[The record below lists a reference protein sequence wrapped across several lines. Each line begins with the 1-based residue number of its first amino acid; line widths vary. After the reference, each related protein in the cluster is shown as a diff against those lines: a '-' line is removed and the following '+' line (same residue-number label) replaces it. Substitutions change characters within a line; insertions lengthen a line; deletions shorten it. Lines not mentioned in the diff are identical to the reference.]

1 MRKTNGLIVLTILF
15 LLFSSSSIY
24 SSIQGDLGHS
34 KQSHINS
41 SFFNEKVFNSNMLI
55 SHPPIEIL
63 SDQDFIDYGFAGSGT
78 EEEPYRIE
86 NYNITTLAYFGIRIE
101 NTTKY
106 FIIQNC
112 FIDAYYTGISV
123 DGVAPFTVKVINN
136 ICANHNLY
144 GIFLQRTDFM
154 TVSGNECYNNKIGL
168 AFQFADKI
176 EISDN
181 YCHNNS
187 QSGIY
192 IIFSNFITISNNTIY
207 QSRYGI
213 HCPHTQESIIESN
226 TVTNSSNAGLYIDSC
241 RDIIIRE
248 NNCTDGYLGIFTAH
262 STLLTIQ
269 ENNCDY
275 NYANGIYLSDT
286 NSSNIISNSCD
297 YNKWSGIRIQV
308 REDILIENNNSTNN
322 LGSGIRTHH
331 IDIWIYNPPIIRN
344 NLCVENLYGIG
355 IYSTDSATIS
365 YNILLR
371 NSEYGVFLDDDSNRN
386 KIHHNDFI
394 DNNENGTEYGES
406 QGYDDGFGNEWYDTD
421 SDEGNHW
428 SNHRGSD
435 EYLIDGKAGSSDPY
449 PFGEPLVYTP
459 TDGANFNIIFI
470 PITLLLI
477 TRFIYRTNSR
487 KTKSRY
493 HLQ

>member
-1 MRKTNGLIVLTILF
+1 MRRTNRLIVLTILF
-15 LLFSSSSIY
+15 LLFSSISIFT
-24 SSIQGDLGHS
+24 SVQKELGHS
-34 KQSHINS
+34 KQSTINS
-41 SFFNEKVFNSNMLI
+41 SIFNEKEFNIDVLI
-55 SHPPIEIL
+55 SHPPIEII

-78 EEEPYRIE
+78 EEDPYRIE
-86 NYNITTLAYFGIRIE
+86 NYNITTLAYNGIRIRS
-101 NTTKY
+101 TTKY

-112 FIDAYYTGISV
+112 YIDAYKSGIEIDV
-123 DGVAPFTVKVINN
+123 VAPFTVKVINN

-154 TVSGNECYNNKIGL
+154 TVSGNECYNNQIGL
-168 AFQFADKI
+168 AFQFADNI
-176 EISDN
+176 EISNN

-192 IIFSNFITISNNTIY
+192 IIFSNFISISNNTVY
-207 QSRYGI
+207 QSYFGI
-213 HCPHTQESIIESN
+213 QCPIIQQSIIESN
-226 TVTNSSNAGLYIDSC
+226 TVTNSSYAGLYIDSC

-248 NNCTDGYLGIFTAH
+248 NNCTDGIFGIKTAH

-275 NYANGIYLSDT
+275 NYESGIYLSDT
-286 NSSNIISNSCD
+286 DSSNITSNSCD

-308 REDILIENNNSTNN
+308 RENILIENNNSTNN

-331 IDIWIYNPPIIRN
+331 IDIWLYNPPIIRN

-355 IYSTDSATIS
+355 IYSTDTVTIS

-406 QGYDDGFGNEWYDTD
+406 QGYDAGFGNEWYDTD
-421 SDEGNHW
+421 SDEGNYW

-435 EYLIDGKAGSSDPY
+435 EYLIDGKAESTDPY
-449 PFGEPLVYTP
+449 PLREPLVYTP
-459 TDGANFNIIFI
+459 RDGANFNFVFLPLTLFIFV
-470 PITLLLI
+470 
-477 TRFIYRTNSR
+477 RFLCRIKDSKAKR
-487 KTKSRY
+487 KK
-493 HLQ
+493 HL

>member
-1 MRKTNGLIVLTILF
+1 MRRTNGLIVLTIFF

-41 SFFNEKVFNSNMLI
+41 SFFNEKEFNINMLI
-55 SHPPIEIL
+55 AHSPIEIL
-63 SDQDFIDYGFAGSGT
+63 SDQDFIDYGFPGSGT

-86 NYNITTLAYFGIRIE
+86 NYNITTLAFNGIRIE

-207 QSRYGI
+207 QSYFGI
-213 HCPHTQESIIESN
+213 HCPH
-226 TVTNSSNAGLYIDSC
+226 
-241 RDIIIRE
+241 
-248 NNCTDGYLGIFTAH
+248 
-262 STLLTIQ
+262 
-269 ENNCDY
+269 
-275 NYANGIYLSDT
+275 
-286 NSSNIISNSCD
+286 
-297 YNKWSGIRIQV
+297 
-308 REDILIENNNSTNN
+308 
-322 LGSGIRTHH
+322 
-331 IDIWIYNPPIIRN
+331 
-344 NLCVENLYGIG
+344 
-355 IYSTDSATIS
+355 
-365 YNILLR
+365 
-371 NSEYGVFLDDDSNRN
+371 
-386 KIHHNDFI
+386 
-394 DNNENGTEYGES
+394 
-406 QGYDDGFGNEWYDTD
+406 
-421 SDEGNHW
+421 
-428 SNHRGSD
+428 
-435 EYLIDGKAGSSDPY
+435 
-449 PFGEPLVYTP
+449 
-459 TDGANFNIIFI
+459 
-470 PITLLLI
+470 
-477 TRFIYRTNSR
+477 
-487 KTKSRY
+487 
-493 HLQ
+493 